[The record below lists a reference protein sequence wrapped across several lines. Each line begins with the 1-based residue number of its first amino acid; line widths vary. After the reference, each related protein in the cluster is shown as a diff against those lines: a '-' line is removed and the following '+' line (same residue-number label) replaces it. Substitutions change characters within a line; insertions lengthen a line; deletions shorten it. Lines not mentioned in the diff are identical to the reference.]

1 MNTETLNAL
10 KLVNLQINALQ
21 SVLSDTSLSPALT
34 LQENNLIQ
42 QAINDQ
48 MDLQDT
54 LIHLT
59 LQAMVD
65 QINATNAD
73 LQGLIKRMQQAGDRL
88 AKLAAGIKKVSDVVG
103 VLADITAQA
112 LAAGLVG

>member
-10 KLVNLQINALQ
+10 KQVNGLIAQLQDALR
-21 SVLSDTSLSPALT
+21 DTSLTP
-34 LQENNLIQ
+34 QEKGLIQ
-42 QAINDQ
+42 KAINDQ

-54 LIHLT
+54 LIQDT

-65 QINATNAD
+65 KINAANTD
-73 LQGLIKRMQQAGDRL
+73 LQGLIANMQKTSDKL

-103 VLADITAQA
+103 TLAEITTKAMS
-112 LAAGLVG
+112 AGLLGGA

>member
-10 KLVNLQINALQ
+10 KQVNTLIAQLQDALK
-21 SVLSDTSLSPALT
+21 DTSLTPQEKT
-34 LQENNLIQ
+34 LIR

-54 LIHLT
+54 LIQDS

-65 QINATNAD
+65 KINAANAD
-73 LQGLIKRMQQAGDRL
+73 LEALTAKMENTSEKLG
-88 AKLAAGIKKVSDVVG
+88 KLAATIKKVSEVVG
-103 VLADITAQA
+103 T
-112 LAAGLVG
+112 LAAITIKAMSAGLLGGL

>member
-10 KLVNLQINALQ
+10 KQVNGLIAQLQDALR
-21 SVLSDTSLSPALT
+21 DTGLT
-34 LQENNLIQ
+34 PQEKGLIQ

-48 MDLQDT
+48 CDIQDT
-54 LIHLT
+54 LIQDS

-65 QINATNAD
+65 KINAANTD
-73 LQGLIKRMQQAGDRL
+73 LQDLITRMQNTSDKL

-103 VLADITAQA
+103 TLAEITTKAMS
-112 LAAGLVG
+112 AGLLGGA